1 MAGSAMACKTSKLGG
16 VQWSQHFMSA
26 AEIGTLR
33 ENAVAER
40 R

>member
-1 MAGSAMACKTSKLGG
+1 VQNQELDG
-16 VQWSQHFMSA
+16 VQWSQHFKLA
-26 AEIGTLR
+26 AQIAAMG